1 MTKDKTVTMSRE
13 LIEHL
18 AAYASDSASAVMRA
32 RSVETRKILAKS
44 ADEEK
49 VNNRQM
55 GLMQFVDK
63 HAAPIVEADGMGEAI
78 YQIQYLGDGGGGW
91 SDVELDRYEQAKS
104 DRRWYRTQIVYASP
118 PAPAYTGGLNQASI
132 GTCDVPPPGWVCS
145 RGKGHEGPCAAS
157 QAPVQQKK
165 ENFTYSSNQ
174 ATNCA
179 GCSNHK
185 HTPLRVDAM
194 GGYVCLTCIYNE
206 LDRLLIEESARNAEP
221 DWEGCQEISEL
232 PHVHE
237 AMKAFSHNPSDDN
250 AIAVVQTIVLM
261 TTRPVTE

>member
-1 MTKDKTVTMSRE
+1 MTNDKTVTMSRDLAERVQSALLSSHCPEQFLLNE
-13 LIEHL
+13 LQ
-18 AAYASDSASAVMRA
+18 RA
-32 RSVETRKILAKS
+32 I
-44 ADEEK
+44 
-49 VNNRQM
+49 
-55 GLMQFVDK
+55 
-63 HAAPIVEADGMGEAI
+63 AAPIVEADGMGEAV
-78 YQIQYLGDGGGGW
+78 L
-91 SDVELDRYEQAKS
+91 L
-104 DRRWYRTQIVYASP
+104 
-118 PAPAYTGGLNQASI
+118 

-206 LDRLLIEESARNAEP
+206 LDRLLIEESARHAEP
-221 DWEGCQEISEL
+221 DWQGCQEISDL
-232 PHVHE
+232 PRVHE
-237 AMKAFSHNPSDDN
+237 VLQAFSADPTEDN
-250 AIAVVQTIVLM
+250 GIAVVQAIVKA
-261 TTRPVTE
+261 TTRPVQE